1 MKTIHALGIDV
12 SKYYLDVYLGGKYKR
27 FSNSASGIK
36 ELINWLREFEGAV
49 MAAVEAT
56 SSYHL
61 GVCDALEEAGF
72 EVHLFNPR
80 QVRYLAKGLGF
91 LSKTDKL
98 DAQVLALCLE
108 KVGSPWLRSSEAAR
122 SLKAISRQI
131 QSLTDV
137 RSTFKKQLQ
146 VCLCPVVQASLK
158 RCIADLSKE
167 LRELEKQWLE
177 VLKASPIHTRRFA
190 LLKSVPRI
198 GEKTAR
204 VICSELPEDLSRFG
218 RKQLA
223 AYFGLV
229 PRENQSGTKTGR
241 SHIGHTGN
249 SYLRKALFMPASLAM
264 YRDPVCRIQAMKM
277 LAEGKHHL
285 QAVAASMHRL
295 ARRSIAVLLQDQPWQ
310 APGVGLT

>member
-12 SKYYLDVYLGGKYKR
+12 CKDYLDVYLGGKYRR
-27 FSNSASGIK
+27 FLNSASGIK
-36 ELINWLREFEGAV
+36 ELIDWLREFGDTVVAGLES
-49 MAAVEAT
+49 T
-56 SSYHL
+56 SSYHV
-61 GVCDALEEAGF
+61 GVCDALQASGV

-91 LSKTDKL
+91 LSKTDRL
-98 DAQVLALCLE
+98 DAKVLALCLE
-108 KVGSPWLRSSEAAR
+108 KVGCPWLRSSEAAR

-131 QSLTDV
+131 QSLTDL
-137 RSTFKKQLQ
+137 RAGHKKQLQ
-146 VCLCPVVQASLK
+146 TCLCPVVRASLK
-158 RCIADLSKE
+158 RSISSLSQE
-167 LRELEKQWLE
+167 LRELEKEWLR
-177 VLKASPIHTRRFA
+177 VLKTSPVHSRRFA

-229 PRENQSGTKTGR
+229 PRDNQSGTKTGR

-264 YRDPVCRIQAMKM
+264 YRDSVCRLQATKM
-277 LAEGKHHL
+277 LSAGKHHL

-295 ARRSIAVLLQDQPWQ
+295 ARRSIAVLLQDKPWQ
-310 APGVGLT
+310 AGTMGLT